1 MVSRGRTARKCNSQF
16 NLGVMYANG
25 RGVYQSH
32 ATAAE
37 WYRKA
42 ADQGDAAAQ
51 YNLGIMYEK
60 GEGVDQSHAT
70 AVKWYRKAADQGDAV
85 AQYNLESMY
94 ENSRCV
100 DQNNILAVKWFW
112 KAIADQGNAVEQYNL
127 GAMYANGNGVDQSD
141 SMAVKWYRKAA
152 EQGYANAQCNLG
164 SMYENG
170 EGVDQNDDLAVKW
183 FCKAAKQGHVEA
195 QINLIYLYEKVKDF
209 NLAYEWV
216 LKAIE
221 NENSDESIKK
231 KAVMKKIDLGKKIE
245 NKRWKEHKD
254 KYVDCKKVSSLKDC
268 AFCGAPGSF
277 TPKGIIHKR
286 CSKCKITWYCSVK
299 CQKEDWRYHK
309 KHCLAP
315 EQRRVPKEL
324 KK

>member
-1 MVSRGRTARKCNSQF
+1 MSINIESLKQSAESGDAKSQFLLASIYYNGESVDQSNATARNWF
-16 NLGVMYANG
+16 LL
-25 RGVYQSH
+25 
-32 ATAAE
+32 
-37 WYRKA
+37 A
-42 ADQGDAAAQ
+42 ADQG
-51 YNLGIMYEK
+51 
-60 GEGVDQSHAT
+60 
-70 AVKWYRKAADQGDAV
+70 
-85 AQYNLESMY
+85 
-94 ENSRCV
+94 
-100 DQNNILAVKWFW
+100 
-112 KAIADQGNAVEQYNL
+112 
-127 GAMYANGNGVDQSD
+127 YA
-141 SMAVKWYRKAA
+141 
-152 EQGYANAQCNLG
+152 EAQCELG
-164 SMYENG
+164 KIYEYG
-170 EGVDQNDDLAVKW
+170 KGVKKNDDLAVKW